1 MSDQAV
7 GEIRI
12 FAGNYAPQGWALC
25 DGSLLPIANY
35 QMLFSLI
42 GTTYGGNGTVNFALP
57 DLRRRVPVGVSGT
70 NHALGNAGGAEYVTL
85 TKEQMPVH
93 THYPMA
99 TSANATTSDPT
110 GNLLAKTVNSAGGTN
125 QDAMYLKINAPTIK
139 TGALNGA
146 TVAYACSG
154 DLPHDNLMPSFVI
167 NFIIALDG
175 YYPDFN

>member
-35 QMLFSLI
+35 QVLFSLI

-57 DLRRRVPVGVSGT
+57 NLRSRVPIGVSGT

-85 TKEQMPVH
+85 TEAQMPEH
-93 THYPMA
+93 GHDPMA
-99 TSANATTSDPT
+99 TSANATTSNPA
-110 GNLLAKTVNSAGGTN
+110 GNLLAKTVNSAGGTI
-125 QDAMYLKINAPTIK
+125 QDAMYLKVGAPTIK
-139 TGALNGA
+139 TGELNTA
-146 TVAYACSG
+146 TVAPACGHQS
-154 DLPHDNLMPSFVI
+154 HDNLMPSFVI
-167 NFIIALDG
+167 NFIIALEG